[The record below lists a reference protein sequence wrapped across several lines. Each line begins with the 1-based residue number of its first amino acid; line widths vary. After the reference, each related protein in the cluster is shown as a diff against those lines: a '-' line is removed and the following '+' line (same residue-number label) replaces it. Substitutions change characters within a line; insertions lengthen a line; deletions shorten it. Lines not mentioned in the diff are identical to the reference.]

1 MPVMNGLDFVK
12 AVRAKPELADM
23 KLMMVT
29 AQTSFNSVAE
39 ALAAGADD
47 YLMKPL
53 TRQMLEEKLRLLGLI
68 D

>member
-1 MPVMNGLDFVK
+1 MNGLDFVK

>member
-1 MPVMNGLDFVK
+1 MNGLEFVK
-12 AVRAKPELADM
+12 AVRARAELAGM

-29 AQTSFNSVAE
+29 AQTSFNSVTE